1 MNKGQKYLKVYQ
13 IAESFLKNLGLEK
26 SRSAETNESKIFFDD
41 IRDINHV
48 LFTTLTNRAGRR
60 KIINFKQKEPKLK
73 IILNSYDSR
82 GILNKFPDAQSL
94 FKAFYDTFP
103 IKNAE
108 SKRNSWRQLAV
119 GILSGSR
126 FMSKF
131 ESAKE
136 FDEFVRGYLSKKTTK
151 DDLPLRLKQEI
162 KGFGQPLA
170 CSFLKDIGYSEYAKA
185 DVHLIK
191 LNSRSKCNTS
201 PEDFRRS
208 FKTQTFSGPV
218 IEPSFDGF
226 EFFERYFSK
235 VSLFGQITA
244 NKTNG
249 IFYSAF
255 FPTVERRTE
264 KGFCTK
270 HAVGFQVVGV
280 FGSIVVGQTQTS
292 FLREAA

>member
-208 FKTQTFSGPV
+208 FK
-218 IEPSFDGF
+218 
-226 EFFERYFSK
+226 
-235 VSLFGQITA
+235 A
-244 NKTNG
+244 
-249 IFYSAF
+249 
-255 FPTVERRTE
+255 
-264 KGFCTK
+264 
-270 HAVGFQVVGV
+270 
-280 FGSIVVGQTQTS
+280 
-292 FLREAA
+292 